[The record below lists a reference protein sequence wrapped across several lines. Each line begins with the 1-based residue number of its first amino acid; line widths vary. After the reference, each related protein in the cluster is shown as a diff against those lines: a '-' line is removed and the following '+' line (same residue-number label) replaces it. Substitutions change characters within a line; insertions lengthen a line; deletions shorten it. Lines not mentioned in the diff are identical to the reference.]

1 MQCIFDSLL
10 APSRPLPSAEA
21 FQPFSEKKRNTP
33 VFGTPV
39 PQTPFKRPASHDS
52 KSIKQLE
59 NQLLDIFPIEDGK
72 DQWELMKSTKTS
84 TIYKV
89 REKLSNKLFVL
100 KKLNPKVVGKYND
113 KRKECIHG
121 KNLNHFNLVK
131 YYEFWKVP
139 SVIYFKIEYCPGGS
153 LEDYLIRNSLEGN
166 PTEKPELWNFFL
178 DLALGLQYIHVNGY
192 VHLDI
197 KPGNIFLVY
206 PETSENSGKPIIPRL
221 KIGDFGNMQLA
232 ILGNRRDYLEGDGR
246 YLAPEVLSRQHM
258 VNSKSD
264 IYSLGLLVYEMATNY
279 VINSETNEVV
289 STGVLKG
296 VEKMSEQLHELVKR
310 MIVPDPSQR
319 CDTLYLLQSPRLN
332 MLRQHLG
339 FEIPT
344 RSIDPTPDSS
354 DDCDAMDVSEDSSY
368 DYEYDNQGPRKRQF
382 KGVSKKLFE

>member
-1 MQCIFDSLL
+1 MESSKDTNGEKEVYKKLFTKSAGSKRKTPELRRTRSKSLETDSGS
-10 APSRPLPSAEA
+10 PSRPLPSAEA

-197 KPGNIFLVY
+197 KPG
-206 PETSENSGKPIIPRL
+206 
-221 KIGDFGNMQLA
+221 
-232 ILGNRRDYLEGDGR
+232 RD
-246 YLAPEVLSRQHM
+246 
-258 VNSKSD
+258 
-264 IYSLGLLVYEMATNY
+264 
-279 VINSETNEVV
+279 
-289 STGVLKG
+289 
-296 VEKMSEQLHELVKR
+296 
-310 MIVPDPSQR
+310 
-319 CDTLYLLQSPRLN
+319 
-332 MLRQHLG
+332 
-339 FEIPT
+339 
-344 RSIDPTPDSS
+344 
-354 DDCDAMDVSEDSSY
+354 
-368 DYEYDNQGPRKRQF
+368 QF
-382 KGVSKKLFE
+382 H